1 MEKRTMGSF
10 IAALRRAEGMT
21 QRELAERLNV
31 SDKTISR
38 WECDD
43 GYPDLTLIPVIA
55 EIFGVTADELLR
67 GQRSTT
73 KKNVEEAPQEST
85 SKKGT
90 KELKM
95 LRNLAVASF
104 RSRSIF
110 AIGTAVLGVFVTAV
124 FNIGFNRGLIG
135 FFLGCL
141 FMVAGI
147 VLEIVSINSAL
158 TKDYDDVDDGKI
170 RNTIIRFSELTFS
183 IIAILFMF
191 ILPIAMLLNDT
202 FVGLTAGSWMEYG
215 LPMALAALVVC
226 LIVILFLNGHFV
238 RKGILVLSEEEK
250 TRYLKIYK
258 LRTRSGAVLAA
269 ILLVTFIV
277 QNVLT
282 NTTLTSDLVEGTTFN
297 DLDSFVAYMEQDVPA
312 PWNIEDHAMNY
323 PDTTYYD
330 QYGNEIPREQ
340 FLTETITDVNG
351 NELVTFVHLNE
362 EVASYSFNSKG
373 GSILPITTFT
383 YDDLNRAE
391 LERQRRNNIFVFIYV
406 LELIVFAFVYYILK
420 KRID

>member
-1 MEKRTMGSF
+1 MEKKTIGSF

-38 WECDD
+38 WECDE
-43 GYPDLTLIPVIA
+43 GYPDITQIPVIA

-67 GQRSTT
+67 GQRNTT
-73 KKNVEEAPQEST
+73 KKNIEEEPQERV
-85 SKKGT
+85 SKKGA
-90 KELKM
+90 KEIRM
-95 LRNLAVASF
+95 LRNQAIASF
-104 RSRSIF
+104 RSRSIIS
-110 AIGTAVLGVFVTAV
+110 IGTAILGVIVTAV

-147 VLEIVSINSAL
+147 VLEIISINSAL

-170 RNTIIRFSELTFS
+170 RNTMIRFSELTFS

-202 FVGLTAGSWMEYG
+202 FVGLTADSWMEYG

-226 LIVILFLNGHFV
+226 MIVIHFLNGHLA
-238 RKGILVLSEEEK
+238 RKGLLVFTK
-250 TRYLKIYK
+250 DKKVRYQKLHK
-258 LRTRSGAVLAA
+258 LRTACMAIFAA
-269 ILLVTFIV
+269 IILVTFAI
-277 QNVLT
+277 QNIIS
-282 NTTLTSDLVEGTTFN
+282 NTTQTWDLVEGTTFN

-312 PWNIEDHAMNY
+312 PWNVEDHALGY

-340 FLTETITDVNG
+340 FLTETITDENG

-362 EVASYSFNSKG
+362 EVASYSFTPKD